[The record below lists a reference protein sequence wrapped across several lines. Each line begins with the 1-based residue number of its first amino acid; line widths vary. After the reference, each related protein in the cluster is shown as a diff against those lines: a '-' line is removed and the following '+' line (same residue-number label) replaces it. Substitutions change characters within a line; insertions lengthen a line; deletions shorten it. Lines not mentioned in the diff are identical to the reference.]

1 MDILIS
7 KMNNG
12 QVFRGLMIV
21 NEKANPNYNIDFI
34 KRMYTEEGRSHFTV
48 RDNVLG
54 HSQQGGIPS
63 SFDRNMGTKL
73 AAKTVTWL
81 CNQLDH
87 FASRDGRDK
96 KDYLLCFRDQFILTR
111 NSSR

>member
-34 KRMYTEEGRSHFTV
+34 KRQYLNKIECVIEILVQDVHR
-48 RDNVLG
+48 
-54 HSQQGGIPS
+54 GGSEPLH
-63 SFDRNMGTKL
+63 GP
-73 AAKTVTWL
+73 
-81 CNQLDH
+81 
-87 FASRDGRDK
+87 
-96 KDYLLCFRDQFILTR
+96 
-111 NSSR
+111 